1 MLTWYVH
8 LYVGE
13 KVKKQVRRTM
23 GRINRRKPTPG
34 VYLLTLPHN
43 RKNIMEIV
51 PTSVLLQE
59 TAHVRCPRVIGI
71 ARGREEAYVLM
82 QRILK
87 DTYADTG
94 NFQVEAYLGHRGG
107 YSAGSIPWGGRR

>member
-13 KVKKQVRRTM
+13 KAKKQVRKTM
-23 GRINRRKPTPG
+23 GRINKRKPTPG

-43 RKNIMEIV
+43 QKNVMEIV
-51 PTSVLLQE
+51 STSVLLQE
-59 TAHVRCPRVIGI
+59 TAHMRCPQVIGI
-71 ARGREEAYVLM
+71 ARGKEEAYALM

-87 DTYADTG
+87 DTYANTG
-94 NFQVEAYLGHRGG
+94 SFQVERYLNLRK
-107 YSAGSIPWGGRR
+107 A

>member
-13 KVKKQVRRTM
+13 KIKKQVRRTM
-23 GRINRRKPTPG
+23 GRIDRRKPTPG

-43 RKNIMEIV
+43 RKNVMEIV

-59 TAHVRCPRVIGI
+59 TAHMRCPHVIGI
-71 ARGREEAYVLM
+71 ARGREEAYLLM
-82 QRILK
+82 QKILK

-94 NFQVEAYLGHRGG
+94 NFQVGAYLDRKGDYRT
-107 YSAGSIPWGGRR
+107 RRMLRRRY

>member
-43 RKNIMEIV
+43 RKNVMEIV
-51 PTSVLLQE
+51 STSVLLQE
-59 TAHVRCPRVIGI
+59 TAHLRCPRVIGI

-82 QRILK
+82 QEILK

-94 NFQVEAYLGHRGG
+94 DFQVGAYLERMGSYRKGRPYRGK
-107 YSAGSIPWGGRR
+107 R